1 MKKQVIIIDG
11 YNVIGNWPELAQLKE
26 QDQLAKARDRLL
38 EILTEYRR
46 YTEAEITVVFDA
58 MYVPGITQR
67 YDHYNLE
74 VVFTQQD
81 ETADSYIEKL
91 ASKVNN
97 HLIQLTVVTSDQAEQ
112 WTVFSRGALR
122 ISSREFGQEIQRVRQ
137 EVKNDTRQFRQ
148 INNNY
153 KLKTLSNQQMLM
165 LEKMRDELS
174 K

>member
-112 WTVFSRGALR
+112 WTVFFKRS
-122 ISSREFGQEIQRVRQ
+122 I
-137 EVKNDTRQFRQ
+137 KNFFT
-148 INNNY
+148 
-153 KLKTLSNQQMLM
+153 
-165 LEKMRDELS
+165 
-174 K
+174 